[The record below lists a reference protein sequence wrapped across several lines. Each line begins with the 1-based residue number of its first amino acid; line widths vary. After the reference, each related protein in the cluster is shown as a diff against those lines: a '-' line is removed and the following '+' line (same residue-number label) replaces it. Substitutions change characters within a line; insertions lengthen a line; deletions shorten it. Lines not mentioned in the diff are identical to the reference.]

1 MLKEKQS
8 TKFLLIFIFF
18 LIVLNLFGWFVVF
31 NLTKNHF
38 LEINFLDVGQGD
50 SIFIET
56 PNNYQILIDGGP
68 SPNDLIENLSKL
80 MPFYDRSI
88 DLIILTHPEKDHIT
102 GLLEALKR
110 YKIKN
115 ILWTGIIKDTSEW
128 NEWNNLIKKEKSY
141 IKIAEAGQKIIFD
154 NLIYFTVL
162 YPFEDLEGQ
171 IFNDSN
177 DTSIV
182 GKLVFKNNSFLF
194 TGDIGK
200 SVEKKLVDKNI
211 EIDSDVLK
219 IAHHG
224 SKNST
229 SIEFLEKVSPEIA
242 VIQVGKN
249 NYGHPNNEV
258 LARLEQFDIT
268 TLRNDKNGD
277 IKIISLGN
285 NLKIKTE
292 K

>member
-1 MLKEKQS
+1 MLKEKQN

-18 LIVLNLFGWFVVF
+18 LVALNLFAWFVVF

-102 GLLEALKR
+102 GLLEVLKR

-115 ILWTGIIKDTSEW
+115 ILWTGIIRDTSEW

-141 IKIAEAGQKIIFD
+141 IKIAKAGQKIIFND
-154 NLIYFTVL
+154 LIYFTVL

-200 SVEKKLVDKNI
+200 SVEKKLVDENI

-229 SIEFLEKVSPEIA
+229 STEFLEKVSPEIA

-268 TLRNDKNGD
+268 ILRNDKNGD

>member
-229 SIEFLEKVSPEIA
+229 STEFLEKVSPEIA

-268 TLRNDKNGD
+268 ILRNDKNGD